1 MPNVPDPLQDLRD
14 VHLPDPISWWPPA
27 FGWWMILV
35 LIIIAVSL
43 LLWGKAYYR
52 RTRPRRFALAQLKSV
67 KQQYAQD
74 SDDQWAIRE
83 ASHLLR
89 CYALSVFSRSDVAG
103 LSGKAWLKFLDDT
116 GRTNQFS
123 EGPGKS
129 LQSGPYQA
137 QVPASASELLPLVE
151 QWIQQVRIDKG
162 KLVS

>member
-1 MPNVPDPLQDLRD
+1 MPNVSDPLQDLRD

-35 LIIIAVSL
+35 LIIIAVSV
-43 LLWGKAYYR
+43 LLWAKAYYR

-74 SDDQWAIRE
+74 LDDQWAIRE
-83 ASHLLR
+83 VSHLLR
-89 CYALSVFSRSDVAG
+89 RYALSVFSRSDVAG

-123 EGPGKS
+123 EGPGQS

-137 QVPASASELLPLVE
+137 QVSTSASELLPLVE